1 MIAPARI
8 AEVRRLLAEGV
19 HSQRAIARLT
29 GISRGTV
36 TAVAAGRRP
45 DYVPRPQADAS
56 SPLPR
61 GPCRRC
67 RRCGALV
74 YMPCHACAIRS
85 RVAHDAKH
93 RRRIDRGPDVPL
105 GLDLRGEHRKR
116 YEAIRAWRQRAGEP
130 RAPNGAH
137 E

>member
-8 AEVRRLLAEGV
+8 EEVRRLLAEGV

-45 DYVPRPQADAS
+45 DYVPRPKADAA

-74 YMPCHACAIRS
+74 YMPCRACAVRS
-85 RVAHDAKH
+85 HVADNAKH
-93 RRRIDRGPDVPL
+93 RRPDHRPEVAL

-116 YEAIRAWRQRAGEP
+116 YEAVRARRRRAGEL
-130 RAPNGAH
+130 RAQNGAH

>member
-8 AEVRRLLAEGV
+8 AEVRRLLAEGE

-36 TAVAAGRRP
+36 TAVAGGRRP
-45 DYVPRPQADAS
+45 DYVPQSKADDT

-74 YMPCHACAIRS
+74 YMPCRACAIRS
-85 RVAHDAKH
+85 RL
-93 RRRIDRGPDVPL
+93 RRHADRGPDAAL
-105 GLDLRGEHRKR
+105 ELDLRGEHRKR
-116 YEAIRAWRQRAGEP
+116 YEAVRARRHRAGDLC
-130 RAPNGAH
+130 AQNGAH